1 MLRILCLEDIEAD
14 AIIIR
19 EQLKSEGLIFQY
31 DHVSS
36 ESEFTDKLK
45 SGKYDIILSDYNL
58 PGYSGIAALLLSR
71 KMCPFV
77 PFICISGTIGED
89 LAVELMQLGA
99 SDYILKDSLSRLPV
113 AIQRALRE
121 VELQRARNVAETEL
135 KESNAKYQSL
145 VEDINDVIFE
155 IDSNGVFTY
164 LSPIISTITGFADN
178 YYIGKS
184 FFNFIYEKDLS
195 AVLEKFKNLINQG
208 LIDPFEFRI
217 ITKTD
222 ELVWVRT
229 SSNPIIKDGITVC
242 IRGIAVNI
250 TNWKL
255 AEDKIRKLSRA
266 IEQSPVC
273 TIITDL
279 QGTITYANSAVKKF
293 TGYTSE
299 ELIGKNPRIFSSGEK
314 PKEEYKILWDTI
326 CSGKEWKGEF
336 HNKKKTGQLYW
347 ESVSISPILDEYGEM
362 THYLAVKED
371 ITERKKL
378 NSDLIEAKVRAEAS
392 DKLKTAFLNN
402 ISHEVR
408 TPLNG
413 ILGFSEFVIQPDLQQ
428 EEKDSY
434 LEILNES
441 SERLVNTITN
451 YMDISLI
458 VSGNMIVNSKPVNL
472 MLILENIYKKFLPKC
487 KTKNLDFIKQ
497 FPSDTKTPLI
507 SDEGLLEKVLFHL
520 LDNAIKFTI
529 KGSITFG
536 GHYTNGEIELF
547 VKDTGSGI
555 ELEAQSSV
563 FEIFM
568 QEDLANTR
576 GYEGSGLGLSIA
588 KGLVEL
594 MGGRIRME
602 SKKGKGSIFYVTLPS
617 ESETDSKTES
627 TVIVK
632 NKTIKSETSV
642 ILIAEDD
649 ESNSSFCQMILK
661 KNDFDF
667 LLAFNGKEALE
678 LCLTHPEISLVLM
691 DIKMPVMDGLEATHK
706 IKEFRKDL
714 PIIGV
719 TAFAMTGD
727 KEKVLE
733 AGCDDYLSKPVK
745 SDLLLSVINKQLGIN
760 KL

>member
-1 MLRILCLEDIEAD
+1 MLRILCLEDVEAD
-14 AIIIR
+14 ATLIR
-19 EQLKSEGLIFQY
+19 EQLRREGLKFQFE
-31 DHVSS
+31 HVST
-36 ESEFTDKLK
+36 ENEFADKLK
-45 SGKYDIILSDYNL
+45 SGNYDIILSDYNL
-58 PGYSGIAALLLSR
+58 PGYNGIAALLLS
-71 KMCPFV
+71 KKICPFL
-77 PFICISGTIGED
+77 PFICVSGTIGED
-89 LAVELMQLGA
+89 LAVELIQLGA
-99 SDYILKDSLSRLPV
+99 SDYILKDRLSKLHV
-113 AIQRALRE
+113 AIQRALHDVE
-121 VELQRARNVAETEL
+121 VQQARKIAETEL
-135 KESNAKYQSL
+135 KESKAKFQSL
-145 VEDINDVIFE
+145 VEDINDAIFE
-155 IDSNGVFTY
+155 IDSTGILTY
-164 LSPIISTITGFADN
+164 LSPAISAITGFEASH
-178 YYIGKS
+178 YTGKS
-184 FFNFIYEKDLS
+184 LFNFIYDKDLQN
-195 AVLEKFKNLINQG
+195 AQEKFKNIIYKGMIN
-208 LIDPFEFRI
+208 PFEFRI
-217 ITKTD
+217 NTKKG
-222 ELVWVRT
+222 ELVWLRT
-229 SSNPIIKDGITVC
+229 SSKPIIKEGETVC
-242 IRGIAVNI
+242 IRGIAVDI
-250 TNWKL
+250 TDRKL
-255 AEDKIRKLSRA
+255 AGEKIRKLSIA

-273 TIITDL
+273 IIITDL
-279 QGTITYANSAVKKF
+279 QGTITYANSVIKKF

-299 ELIGKNPRIFSSGEK
+299 ELMGKNPRIFSSGEK
-314 PKEEYKILWDTI
+314 PKDEYKILWDTI

-347 ESVSISPILDEYGEM
+347 ESVSISPILDEFGEM

-371 ITERKKL
+371 ITERRKL

-413 ILGFSEFVIQPDLQQ
+413 ILGFSEFVLQPDLQQ

-451 YMDISLI
+451 YMDISVI
-458 VSGNMIVNSKPVNL
+458 VSGNIIVKSKPVDL
-472 MLILENIYKKFLPKC
+472 MLILENIYEKFLPKC

-497 FPSDTKTPLI
+497 FPSDTKSPLI

-547 VKDTGSGI
+547 VQDTGSGI
-555 ELEAQSSV
+555 DLEAQSSV
-563 FEIFM
+563 FQIFM
-568 QEDLANTR
+568 QEDVANTR

-588 KGLVEL
+588 KGFVEL

-602 SKKGKGSIFYVTLPS
+602 SKKSKGSTFYVTLPS
-617 ESETDSKTES
+617 ESGTDSKTEA
-627 TVIVK
+627 TVITK

-649 ESNSSFCQMILK
+649 ESNSSLCQMILK
-661 KNDFDF
+661 KNDFNY

-691 DIKMPVMDGLEATHK
+691 DIKMPVMDGLEATRK
-706 IKEFRKDL
+706 IKEFRKNL

-733 AGCDDYLSKPVK
+733 AGCDQYLSKPVK
-745 SDLLLSVINKQLGIN
+745 SDLLLSVINKQLGID

>member
-1 MLRILCLEDIEAD
+1 MLRILCLEDVEAD
-14 AIIIR
+14 ATLIR
-19 EQLKSEGLIFQY
+19 EHLRKEGLKFQF
-31 DHVSS
+31 DQVST
-36 ESEFTDKLK
+36 ENEFADKLK
-45 SGKYDIILSDYNL
+45 SGNYDIILSDYNL
-58 PGYSGIAALLLSR
+58 PGYSGIAALLLS
-71 KMCPFV
+71 KKICPFL
-77 PFICISGTIGED
+77 PFICVSGTIGED
-89 LAVELMQLGA
+89 MAVELMQLGA
-99 SDYILKDSLSRLPV
+99 SDYILKDRLSKLPV
-113 AIQRALRE
+113 AIQRALHDVE
-121 VELQRARNVAETEL
+121 VQQARKIAETEL
-135 KESNAKYQSL
+135 KESKAKFQSL
-145 VEDINDVIFE
+145 VEDINDAIFE
-155 IDSNGVFTY
+155 IDSTGIITY
-164 LSPIISTITGFADN
+164 LSPAISTITGFEASH
-178 YYIGKS
+178 YTGKS
-184 FFNFIYEKDLS
+184 LFNFIYGKDLQN
-195 AVLEKFKNLINQG
+195 ARGKFKNIIYKGMIN
-208 LIDPFEFRI
+208 PFEFRI
-217 ITKTD
+217 STKKG
-222 ELVWVRT
+222 ELVWLRT
-229 SSNPIIKDGITVC
+229 SSKPIIKEGETVC
-242 IRGIAVNI
+242 IRGIAVDI
-250 TNWKL
+250 TDRKL
-255 AEDKIRKLSRA
+255 AGEKIRKLSRA

-273 TIITDL
+273 IIITDL
-279 QGTITYANSAVKKF
+279 QGTITYANSAIKKF

-299 ELIGKNPRIFSSGEK
+299 ELIGKNPSIFSSGEK
-314 PKEEYKILWDTI
+314 PKDEYKILWDTI

-347 ESVSISPILDEYGEM
+347 ESASISPILDEYGEM

-371 ITERKKL
+371 ITERRKL
-378 NSDLIEAKVRAEAS
+378 TSDLIEAKVRAEAS
-392 DKLKTAFLNN
+392 DKLKTAFMNN

-413 ILGFSEFVIQPDLQQ
+413 ILGFSELVIRPDLQQ
-428 EEKDSY
+428 EEKESY

-451 YMDISLI
+451 FMDISLI
-458 VSGNMIVNSKPVNL
+458 VSGNMIVKSKPVDL
-472 MLILENIYKKFLPKC
+472 MLILENIYEKFLPKC
-487 KTKNLDFIKQ
+487 KIKNLDFIKQ